1 MKRPKIS
8 LPRPP
13 GLGEVLAK
21 PLPVPPDQL
30 RVGPLKEGAFN
41 SRLRDE
47 RVATWLG
54 LWLGIAFTVCLLTGL
69 VDWDAQLAHPIVELP
84 QRPTRFFQYT
94 QGIHV
99 ATGIASIP
107 LLLAKLWTVY
117 PKLWEW
123 PPARTIA
130 HALERAT
137 LLILVGGSV
146 FETVSGLL
154 NIIEWYPWPFFFP
167 TTHFW
172 VAWLTIGALIVH
184 IGTKASVTRRGLAR
198 PVDPHPSDDS
208 LDRRKFLGSVTAATG
223 AVTLVTVGQ
232 TLRPLSGLDLLGPKK
247 PTVGPQGLPVRAT
260 ASGAGVAKRAADPAY
275 RLVVTG
281 AVTTPLSLDVPALH
295 AMAASQ
301 ATLPIACVDG
311 WSATAH
317 WSGVSV
323 RDLLALAGA
332 KPGARV
338 QVESLELNGLYRKST
353 LDAAACRDPQVL
365 LATHVRGEVL
375 HMDHGYP
382 VRLIAPDRP
391 GVLQTKWVTK
401 VTVL

>member
-1 MKRPKIS
+1 MKRHQ
-8 LPRPP
+8 
-13 GLGEVLAK
+13 VLNT
-21 PLPVPPDQL
+21 PLPTPPEQL
-30 RVGPLKEGAFN
+30 RVGPLKEGAFT
-41 SRLRDE
+41 STLRDE
-47 RVATWLG
+47 RVASWLG
-54 LWLGIAFTVCLLTGL
+54 LWLGIAFTVCLITGL
-69 VDWDAQLAHPIVELP
+69 VDWDAQLAHPILELP
-84 QRPTRFFQYT
+84 QRPTRFFQWT

-107 LLLAKLWTVY
+107 LLLAKLWAVY

-123 PPARTIA
+123 PPARTVA

-137 LLILVGGSV
+137 LLVLVGGAV

-172 VAWLTIGALIVH
+172 VAWLTVGALVVH
-184 IGTKASVTRRGLAR
+184 IGTKASVTRRGLSRLRTDEVHDAT
-198 PVDPHPSDDS
+198 
-208 LDRRKFLGSVTAATG
+208 LERRRFMGAVTAATG
-223 AVTLVTVGQ
+223 TITAVTVGQ
-232 TLRPLSGLDLLGPKK
+232 TLRPLTWLDLLAPKK
-247 PTVGPQGLPVRAT
+247 PTIGPQGLPVRAT
-260 ASGAGVAKRAADPAY
+260 AAGAGVTTRAADAAY
-275 RLVVTG
+275 RLTVTG
-281 AVTTPLSLDVPALH
+281 AVTKPLSLDVAALH

-317 WSGVSV
+317 WSGIAV
-323 RDLLALAGA
+323 RDLLAMAGA

-338 QVESLELNGLYRKST
+338 QVESLERNGLYRRST
-353 LDAAACRDPQVL
+353 LDAAACRDPLVL

-382 VRLIAPDRP
+382 VRLIGPDRP